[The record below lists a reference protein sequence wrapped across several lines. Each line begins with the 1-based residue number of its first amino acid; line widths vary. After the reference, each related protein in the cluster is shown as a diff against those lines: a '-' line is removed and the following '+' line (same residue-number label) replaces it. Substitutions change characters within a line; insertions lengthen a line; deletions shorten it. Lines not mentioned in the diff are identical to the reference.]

1 MPEQGFRAVLLFGVP
16 GSGKGTQ
23 GKILSQIPGFFHLS
37 SGDIFRSLDTK
48 SPEGEEIARYT
59 SRGELVPDELTIRIW
74 KKALDAFIA
83 VSAYKPQEDLLLLDG
98 IPRNLN
104 QAKLVG
110 DYVDVLRVMYLVCSD
125 NAAIIDRMKR
135 RALLENR
142 ADDADEDVIRRR
154 FEVYRNESE
163 PILDFYS
170 EGLIS
175 RVEALGTP
183 AEVLRSTLDCLI
195 PLQNDYVAT
204 N

>member
-23 GKILSQIPGFFHLS
+23 GKILSRIPGFFHLS
-37 SGDIFRSLDTK
+37 SGDIFRSLDTN
-48 SPEGEEIARYT
+48 SPEGEEVALYT

-110 DYVDVLRVMYLVCSD
+110 DYVDVLRVVYLVCSD
-125 NAAIIDRMKR
+125 KSAIIDRMKR

-163 PILDFYS
+163 PILDYYS
-170 EGLIS
+170 DDLIS

-183 AEVLRSTLDCLI
+183 AEVLRSILDCLI